1 MLVLN
6 FPNTLTL
13 SRLLLIPVFVYAA
26 VAGNFAYP
34 WVAPVTF
41 GLAALTDWFDGIA
54 ARKLNQTTE
63 FGKIFDPVVDRI
75 LIASALVVLY
85 IKISSLVPL
94 WAIMIII
101 GRDLLMVVGWVYI
114 SYLGTRIKVTYG
126 GKLATATLMGAAFFL
141 MLNFGNG
148 SIQLKAI
155 GILLFYVGVA
165 LSLASGLR
173 YLKLGVDILRSA

>member
-1 MLVLN
+1 MLNL
-6 FPNTLTL
+6 PNTLTFL
-13 SRLLLIPVFVYAA
+13 RLLLIPVFAYAA
-26 VAGNFAYP
+26 IAGNFAYP
-34 WVAPVTF
+34 WFAPVTF

-101 GRDLLMVVGWVYI
+101 GRDILMVIGWVYV
-114 SYLGTRIKVTYG
+114 SYLGARIRVTYE

-141 MLNFGNG
+141 MLNFADG
-148 SIQLKAI
+148 LI
-155 GILLFYVGVA
+155 GFKVIGVLLFYIGVV
-165 LSLASGLR
+165 LSVISALR
-173 YLKLGVDILRSA
+173 YFRVGIDMLRHA